1 MPPAVRSRSPKLFA
15 AVAALL
21 AISFLGTFHATSARA
36 RLPAVVQ
43 SQSDSAKPAQTEQ
56 SQPATTPDTTG
67 KTTPAPGANSSSTPS
82 SPLVKADLKK
92 AKQANKQG
100 LRAEE
105 QGDWEA
111 AYEAYSDAVNFAP
124 NDSDY
129 FSRREIAKS
138 HVVQM
143 KVDLAERHAI
153 SGEIPAALHTL
164 REAREL
170 DPSNKVIRD
179 RLTELSALDP
189 RQARQILSGPEP
201 PREVHL
207 EHLPGKQ
214 NFRLR
219 GDTQSAYEEIAR
231 KFGVDVAFDVDLR
244 SRQVHIDAD
253 DLDFAT
259 ATRILGEQTH
269 TFWRPLTKH
278 LFFVADD
285 TTQKRKDYDL
295 SIVRTVLFSSTETP
309 EQMTEISHLV
319 REVAGITRSQ
329 LDTRSR
335 TLTMRA
341 SPQAIAVASGVIDD
355 LDRPVGELV
364 LEMEILEMDRN
375 YAEQLGILP
384 PQSGHVYTIPSNAV
398 TEAES
403 GLPGLLTVLTQIFGS
418 AATAGLSPT
427 QLATLLASGQVDVGG
442 ADSANRRFRRRSVN
456 FSGHRSRRG
465 RKFFG
470 DAFAGAPWP
479 PDFAS
484 R

>member
-43 SQSDSAKPAQTEQ
+43 SQSDSAKPAQTQQ

-278 LFFVADD
+278 LF
-285 TTQKRKDYDL
+285 
-295 SIVRTVLFSSTETP
+295 SWP
-309 EQMTEISHLV
+309 
-319 REVAGITRSQ
+319 
-329 LDTRSR
+329 
-335 TLTMRA
+335 
-341 SPQAIAVASGVIDD
+341 
-355 LDRPVGELV
+355 
-364 LEMEILEMDRN
+364 
-375 YAEQLGILP
+375 
-384 PQSGHVYTIPSNAV
+384 TI
-398 TEAES
+398 
-403 GLPGLLTVLTQIFGS
+403 Q
-418 AATAGLSPT
+418 
-427 QLATLLASGQVDVGG
+427 
-442 ADSANRRFRRRSVN
+442 RRSGKITI
-456 FSGHRSRRG
+456 SRSCARSCFHLPRL
-465 RKFFG
+465 RN
-470 DAFAGAPWP
+470 
-479 PDFAS
+479 